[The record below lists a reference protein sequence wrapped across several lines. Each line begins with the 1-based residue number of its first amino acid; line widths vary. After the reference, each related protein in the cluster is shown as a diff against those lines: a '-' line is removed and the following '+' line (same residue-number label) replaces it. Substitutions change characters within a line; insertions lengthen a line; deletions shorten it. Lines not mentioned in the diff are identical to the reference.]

1 MILHV
6 LVSVLISIF
15 YEISVLENF
24 FLCVCVGINS
34 IVIRGKGGENQEVRE
49 CQLNYETREIS
60 FSTIDIG
67 RK

>member
-24 FLCVCVGINS
+24 FLCVCVCGDKFDS
-34 IVIRGKGGENQEVRE
+34 YKRKRG
-49 CQLNYETREIS
+49 
-60 FSTIDIG
+60 
-67 RK
+67 

>member
-60 FSTIDIG
+60 SSTIDIG

>member
-1 MILHV
+1 MIHV

-15 YEISVLENF
+15 SYEISVLENF

-60 FSTIDIG
+60 SSTIDIG

>member
-15 YEISVLENF
+15 SYEISVLENF

-34 IVIRGKGGENQEVRE
+34 IVIRGKGGENQEVR
-49 CQLNYETREIS
+49 S
-60 FSTIDIG
+60 VS
-67 RK
+67 